1 MTWCFRCGALAIAAV
16 AILLL
21 GVLASGAAAETRV
34 AADCTQQLDRIGRAL
49 TGDRKVDQAQLRAL
63 RACVLGAPSGGAAG
77 TLAPDVA
84 GATTQ
89 GAEAAAVAVASFQN
103 PLLCFDFN
111 GDGTISSANPTWHVT
126 SGGYLGIPGIFTIFG
141 YSGSFY
147 LGGFSSFGVTIGP
160 FSIELFSLGGVL
172 SGFQVPS
179 CAA

>member
-1 MTWCFRCGALAIAAV
+1 VAIAAV

-34 AADCTQQLDRIGRAL
+34 AADCTQQVDRIGRAL

-63 RACVLGAPSGGAAG
+63 RACVLGGPGAAPG
-77 TLAPDVA
+77 FTPS
-84 GATTQ
+84 TQ
-89 GAEAAAVAVASFQN
+89 DAVAAAVAVASFQN
-103 PLLCFDFN
+103 SLLCFDFN
-111 GDGTISSANPTWHVT
+111 SDGTISSTNPTWHVT

-160 FSIELFSLGGVL
+160 FSVELFSLAGVL

-179 CAA
+179 CAT